1 MSHTQTQAAE
11 PASSVITT
19 FHELNLSPALK
30 RQLDNLGFVTPT
42 PVQAA
47 AVPEG
52 LLGKDVLATAQTG
65 TGKTLAFLLP
75 IIQRLMNQARPT
87 ATPAAPVAAPAE
99 GHLKQTPGHAASQ
112 RVSGRPTTNGPT
124 HPAVL
129 ILVPTRELALQVE
142 KVYADV
148 SSRFL
153 PRAAVI
159 IGGANENPQIQALKN
174 GARVIVATPGRLEDL
189 LDRRLVKL
197 DRIEVLVLDEAD
209 RMLDMGFIPAIRRI
223 VKKLPR
229 ERQSMCFSATI
240 EPSVA
245 HLLDEVLKNPVKMA
259 FGSTTRSA
267 DSVKLLAYEAAQTQK
282 ADLLLRLVKANTGP
296 ALVFVGTKRKT
307 EAVAKKLDKAGIIV
321 AVLHGDRSQSQRVRA
336 LEQFQK
342 GKAQVL
348 VATDVASRG
357 IHVDGIAQVINYDLP
372 KIAEDFI
379 HRAGRTGRAGETGI
393 AVTFYTALER
403 RDIAQLERKIG
414 RKLER
419 VVVEGQALEH
429 EERVGPIDTSK
440 IRLVTLPQRG
450 GARPASN
457 GRSPYSQNAGR
468 GQSNGSG
475 NGSADGKSR
484 RRRFGKHLTQGNDAR
499 GNSANSPRV
508 MLEGESLQNFE

>member
-1 MSHTQTQAAE
+1 MQVAETESAA
-11 PASSVITT
+11 IIT

-30 RQLDNLGFVTPT
+30 RQLDTLGFTTPT

-75 IIQRLMNQARPT
+75 VIQRLMNQAKPT
-87 ATPAAPVAAPAE
+87 AAPAPTAPIE
-99 GHLKQTPGHAASQ
+99 HQLKSTPGHMASQ
-112 RVSGRPTTNGPT
+112 RVSGRPTTHGPT

-223 VKKLPR
+223 VKKLPTA
-229 ERQSMCFSATI
+229 RQSMCFSATI

-245 HLLDEVLKNPVKMA
+245 HLLDEVLKSPVKLA

-267 DSVKLLAYEAAQTQK
+267 DSVRLLAYEVAQTQK
-282 ADLLLRLVKANTGP
+282 ADLLLRLVKANSGP

-307 EAVAKKLDKAGIIV
+307 EAVAKKLDKAGIQV

-342 GKAQVL
+342 GRAQVL

-419 VVVEGQALEH
+419 TAVEGQALEH

-440 IRLVTLPQRG
+440 LRLVAVPQRG
-450 GARPASN
+450 HAGGQPGS
-457 GRSPYSQNAGR
+457 GRTPYSNNTAPQENGGR
-468 GQSNGSG
+468 
-475 NGSADGKSR
+475 SR
-484 RRRFGKHLTQGNDAR
+484 RRRFGKHLTHGNDAR
-499 GNSANSPRV
+499 GNSASSPRM
-508 MLEGESLQNFE
+508 MLEGEVLQKFGE

>member
-1 MSHTQTQAAE
+1 MSPTHTQGAE
-11 PASSVITT
+11 PAAATVPT

-30 RQLDNLGFVTPT
+30 RQLDTLKFVTPT

-47 AVPEG
+47 AIPEG
-52 LLGKDVLATAQTG
+52 LLGRDILATAQTG

-87 ATPAAPVAAPAE
+87 ATPAPAAAAPVE
-99 GHLKQTPGHAASQ
+99 THLKQTPGHLASQ
-112 RVSGRPTTNGPT
+112 RASGRPHVSGPT
-124 HPAVL
+124 HPAIL

-159 IGGANENPQIQALKN
+159 IGGANENPQVQALKN

-189 LDRRLVKL
+189 MKRRLVKL

-223 VKKLPR
+223 VQKLPTP
-229 ERQSMCFSATI
+229 RQSMCFSATI

-245 HLLDEVLKNPVKMA
+245 HLLDEILKNPVKMA
-259 FGSTTRSA
+259 FGSTSRSA
-267 DSVKLLAYEAAQTQK
+267 DSVKLLAYEVEQTQK
-282 ADLLLRLVKANTGP
+282 ADMLLRLCKANSGP
-296 ALVFVGTKRKT
+296 ALVFVGTKRKA
-307 EAVAKKLDKAGIIV
+307 EAVGKKLEKSGISV

-336 LEQFQK
+336 LDQFQQ
-342 GKAQVL
+342 GKVQVL

-419 VVVEGQALEH
+419 TAIEGQALAH

-440 IRLVTLPQRG
+440 LRLVAVPGRG
-450 GARPASN
+450 GAHSSAART
-457 GRSPYSQNAGR
+457 PYGNNRAPQGGQKQEAAG
-468 GQSNGSG
+468 G
-475 NGSADGKSR
+475 R
-484 RRRFGKHLTQGNDAR
+484 RRRFGKRLNERSSGR
-499 GNSANSPRV
+499 GADSNAPRM
-508 MLEGESLQNFE
+508 MLEGEVLQKFGGEEQ